1 MMFYDASRFS
11 LIQATDDYAEEG
23 DKVLYIQS
31 NLKPTEAVLHYPELQ
46 ICPEIEQWAR
56 DSEAIGDLQEKI
68 NEYSEEISGVLVSGS
83 LLDDVFEA
91 LHNGASM
98 DELYVLL
105 EHKQDVLNDA
115 YDTIDRNLD
124 KIYEWVNL

>member
-1 MMFYDASRFS
+1 MMFYNAEA
-11 LIQATDDYAEEG
+11 LTPLQLADDYTEG
-23 DKVLYIQS
+23 GKMIYINS
-31 NLKPTEAVLHYPELQ
+31 NMTPSEAVRRHPELQ
-46 ICPEIEQWAR
+46 VCAEIEQWAR
-56 DSEAIGDLQEKI
+56 DSEALGDLQEKI